1 MLAHVV
7 KRENGT
13 PTRGDGA
20 AELAQSTVPRAGHME
35 TLVAKREL
43 SYYPA
48 VTSASTHLCRVSEDT
63 PPGSPV
69 PQRRNPP
76 PWGCAQNI
84 RSQTISSSAV
94 RPTEPWLCVLLGHA
108 GGGGPGRH
116 PPPPLGQTLVQDSHQ
131 DLLCRDLLQS
141 LGPGLSHL
149 LQGTAWDYTAA
160 TLLGLRGWVLKAL
173 STSSPI
179 TVAALAARQSLAFL
193 AHI

>member
-7 KRENGT
+7 KRENGM

-48 VTSASTHLCRVSEDT
+48 VTSASTHLCRVSEDA

-69 PQRRNPP
+69 PLCRNPP

-84 RSQTISSSAV
+84 RSQTISSRAV
-94 RPTEPWLCVLLGHA
+94 RPAKPWLCVLLGH
-108 GGGGPGRH
+108 GGGRLEGCAVQH
-116 PPPPLGQTLVQDSHQ
+116 PLPCWGK
-131 DLLCRDLLQS
+131 
-141 LGPGLSHL
+141 LSYKIHTRIFSA
-149 LQGTAWDYTAA
+149 GIY
-160 TLLGLRGWVLKAL
+160 
-173 STSSPI
+173 SSPW
-179 TVAALAARQSLAFL
+179 AQA
-193 AHI
+193 